1 MAELVY
7 FTGPMDCG
15 KSTLALQVDHTE
27 ASAGRKGRR
36 FTRKDRA
43 GDGTISSR
51 IGLSAPAVEV
61 TEELDFWQYV
71 VDELTSGQ
79 RIDYLICDEAHFYT
93 TAHIDALAR
102 VVDELAIDVSC
113 FGILTDFRTEL
124 FPSSRRLVEL
134 CDRLEVLQVRPR
146 CWCGAPATHNAR
158 TVGGVMVTEG
168 SQVVVGDT
176 DPSAEIAYQVLCR
189 RHHRRRMTARVAAVT
204 LSPEPLPFGE

>member
-1 MAELVY
+1 
-7 FTGPMDCG
+7 
-15 KSTLALQVDHTE
+15 
-27 ASAGRKGRR
+27 
-36 FTRKDRA
+36 
-43 GDGTISSR
+43 
-51 IGLSAPAVEV
+51 
-61 TEELDFWQYV
+61 
-71 VDELTSGQ
+71 
-79 RIDYLICDEAHFYT
+79 
-93 TAHIDALAR
+93 
-102 VVDELAIDVSC
+102 VDELAIDVSC